1 MCGGGTP
8 ACGVRACRSSL
19 PATVTSS
26 VGVLGR
32 PTLSAAV
39 CVCGGERWR
48 RAPDPLGA
56 RARARADTGG
66 PGVDRVVSSL
76 SFTHRFKR
84 RVRSSKTVRNY
95 DRLVA
100 LGPAGAPPRTPG
112 DNTGDRSDRPHT
124 ARTVTPTTYRRARC
138 TAPPRRSHFPSRTST
153 TSSKSPQTF
162 TRWTRCSR
170 SWKKNPRLESQP

>member
-1 MCGGGTP
+1 MCVRAAPVCRRPLRALWVCSGGRLCPQLCACVVVSGGGARPIPWGRGPGRGRTP
-8 ACGVRACRSSL
+8 AGPGSTASCHHCRS
-19 PATVTSS
+19 
-26 VGVLGR
+26 
-32 PTLSAAV
+32 
-39 CVCGGERWR
+39 
-48 RAPDPLGA
+48 
-56 RARARADTGG
+56 
-66 PGVDRVVSSL
+66 
-76 SFTHRFKR
+76 HRFKR